1 MRAAVVRLRARAV
14 ATTSADSGISMIEVL
29 VAMSVFVLVSAS
41 FLSALTV
48 GFGMSRSNRA
58 RVVATNL
65 AASDLD
71 QVRHG
76 RYDRVLSATY
86 ATTVGNDRY
95 TVVRT
100 VRPQLA
106 NSAAGPCT
114 GGTGIREVYK
124 KVTVKVDWSNR
135 RYAQQ
140 VRSDTI
146 VRTPNLESVVGSG
159 ALGVAVTD
167 AAGRPVAGITAG
179 VNATT
184 LPTDEDGCAYF
195 SPLAAASYQV
205 ALTAPGYVDR
215 DETGLGRA
223 VAVTADQIT
232 LAEFGIDRAATLTLD
247 PQVTGPGG
255 VPEAGFADPAGMVMW
270 LKNPSNSIA
279 QRTLTTAGSPVV
291 ALNVFPV
298 MHTASAGACRD
309 GDRYGP
315 GSLASSTP
323 APGAEAT
330 VQVPLAGV
338 VLTAGSGSTYPGGT
352 LTAVRQSDS
361 TCAVPPAETV
371 TLGRLAAGAGASL
384 RVGLPY
390 GSWAITFTPASGT
403 ATTTAVYTVM
413 PNQAPVAIPVVSP

>member
-1 MRAAVVRLRARAV
+1 MRAAVARLRARSV
-14 ATTSADSGISMIEVL
+14 GATSDDAGISLVEVL

-71 QVRHG
+71 QVRNG
-76 RYDRVLSATY
+76 AYDRVLSATY
-86 ATTVGNDRY
+86 STTVGSDRY
-95 TVVRT
+95 TVIRT

-106 NSAAGPCT
+106 NSSAGPCT

-135 RYAQQ
+135 RYAQP

-146 VRTPNLESVVGSG
+146 IRTPNLETVAGTG

-167 AAGRPVAGITAG
+167 AAGKPMAGITAG
-179 VNATT
+179 VNSTA

-195 SPLAAASYQV
+195 SPLAATSYQV

-215 DETGLGRA
+215 DETSMGRS
-223 VAVTADQIT
+223 VAVTADRIT
-232 LAEFGIDRAATLTLD
+232 LAQFGIDKAATLTLD
-247 PQVTGPGG
+247 PQVVGPGG
-255 VPEAGFADPAGMVMW
+255 VPQAGFADPAGMVMW
-270 LKNPSNSIA
+270 LKNPTNSIA
-279 QRTLTTAGSPVV
+279 QRTLTTTGSPVV
-291 ALNVFPV
+291 AQNVFPV
-298 MHTASAGACRD
+298 LHTASAGACRD
-309 GDRYGP
+309 GDRYGA
-315 GSLASSTP
+315 GSLASYTP
-323 APGAEAT
+323 APGAAAT

-338 VLTAGSGSTYPGGT
+338 VVTAQTGSSYPGGT
-352 LTAVRQSDS
+352 LTALRQNDA

-371 TLGRLAAGAGASL
+371 TLGTLPRGAGASL

-390 GSWAITFTPASGT
+390 GSWMIKFTPASGT
-403 ATTTAVYTVM
+403 TTTTAMYTVM
-413 PNQAPVAIPVVSP
+413 PNQAPVTVPVVSP